1 MLSLPVG
8 RADPDPRCVWEHEP
22 MAATVH
28 DAVRVTRAR
37 PVARA
42 QSPTWPHPA
51 VLALTAFAATW
62 VVVFGVL
69 VVRRH
74 HGFWDVDFDM
84 GIQDQSIWLLAH
96 GRGFMTVRGLQVFGH
111 HATPAYF
118 LLVPAYWL
126 GAGPDFLN
134 VFQVVV
140 LALGVVPLYLLAR
153 ERDLLVER
161 KGDLLIIRPR
171 P

>member
-1 MLSLPVG
+1 
-8 RADPDPRCVWEHEP
+8 
-22 MAATVH
+22 MAVTVA
-28 DAVRVTRAR
+28 DAVRVTRPRSVASTE
-37 PVARA
+37 ARA
-42 QSPTWPHPA
+42 LPHPA
-51 VLALTAFAATW
+51 VLALAAFAATW
-62 VVVFGVL
+62 IVTFGVL

-111 HATPAYF
+111 HATPAYY

-126 GAGPDFLN
+126 GAGPDVLN

-140 LALGVVPLYLLAR
+140 L
-153 ERDLLVER
+153 
-161 KGDLLIIRPR
+161 
-171 P
+171 